1 MIVTPFLWL
10 HLKDYCKFPSAQ
22 KNVFSAKG
30 AGLNASLGQPPRKN
44 PFAKT
49 SAVSADQLRRSPQ
62 PHTAEL
68 NTVRVIREWRE

>member
-30 AGLNASLGQPPRKN
+30 AGLNASLGQRPREKSICKN
-44 PFAKT
+44 KRCKCGSIAALA
-49 SAVSADQLRRSPQ
+49 S
-62 PHTAEL
+62 TAHSRIEH
-68 NTVRVIREWRE
+68 RACD